1 MQRLLSSNVE
11 IASRLR
17 SLDHLFEIRGD
28 TRYVLVSHP
37 GTVDHSTRVIRH
49 TAVSQSIAPSR
60 TSAWSV
66 LSGYT
71 LADIPSFAL
80 IPLPVDVIDVRDGN
94 EFYTYDYARRVSRDL
109 DELMQDAAGQG
120 TSKTLGVILGK
131 PIIGVEPPIQAA
143 AQVQQPRKQTP
154 TIVVPAAPTGKKKR
168 LWR

>member
-1 MQRLLSSNVE
+1 ME

-17 SLDHLFEIRGD
+17 LLDHLFEIRGD
-28 TRYVLVSHP
+28 TRYVLVSHAN
-37 GTVDHSTRVIRH
+37 TLDHSTRVIRH
-49 TAVSQSIAPSR
+49 TSVSQDIAPSR
-60 TSAWSV
+60 SSSWSV

-71 LADIPSFAL
+71 LADIPAFAI

-94 EFYTYDYARRVSRDL
+94 EFYTYEYARRVSRDL

-131 PIIGVEPPIQAA
+131 PIMGIEPPIQA
-143 AQVQQPRKQTP
+143 QIPPRKQTP